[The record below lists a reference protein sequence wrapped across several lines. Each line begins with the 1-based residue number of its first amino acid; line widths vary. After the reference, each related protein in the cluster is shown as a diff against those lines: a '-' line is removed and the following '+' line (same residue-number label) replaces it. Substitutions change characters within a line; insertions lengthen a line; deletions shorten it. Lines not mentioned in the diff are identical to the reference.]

1 MLSYNENPPPSL
13 LYGASDPP
21 RWHSSV
27 LQFLYF
33 LSSAWDAFSPNDS
46 LPSAYF
52 YIRGHFSSESWRYS
66 SVIPGFACLCWE
78 IQHLDLSSFSLS
90 SHLFLFA
97 PCILK
102 LPQHVG
108 ERHISPEPISINICW
123 VMPGWKDGWT
133 DGWMHKLVPGC
144 MVNDCYGQSP
154 VLQLPR
160 GGRTTESS
168 SWLQGWAQLFLASYS
183 LRHKGSQSGVSG
195 PLDGL

>member
-1 MLSYNENPPPSL
+1 M
-13 LYGASDPP
+13 SDPLRP
-21 RWHSSV
+21 HGLQPSRLLSPWDFPGKNSGVGCQV
-27 LQFLYF
+27 LLQMIVYHLHIFTSEVIFLQN
-33 LSSAWDAFSPNDS
+33 LE
-46 LPSAYF
+46 
-52 YIRGHFSSESWRYS
+52 G
-66 SVIPGFACLCWE
+66 IPP
-78 IQHLDLSSFSLS
+78 
-90 SHLFLFA
+90 LFLALLFYLL
-97 PCILK
+97 PGVSHSFTFPSSDHTILK